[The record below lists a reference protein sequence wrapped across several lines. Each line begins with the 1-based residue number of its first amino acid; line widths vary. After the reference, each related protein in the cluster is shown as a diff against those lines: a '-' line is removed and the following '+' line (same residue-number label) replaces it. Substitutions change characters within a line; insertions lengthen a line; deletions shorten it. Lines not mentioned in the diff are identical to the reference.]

1 MNSDPQTRAR
11 RVSALRRSIIAATM
25 NFDDLPPAWREQ
37 LTIDGSA
44 EEPCLWLRGQWT
56 LRGTVPRYGPLSAQ
70 LETARRVR
78 VGARELTNWDSS
90 AVNFLA
96 ALTRDCRARK
106 VEIDDAAL
114 PEGLRRMLA
123 LAFAVPP
130 PPPRA
135 QPTKPTL
142 LASIG
147 LATLQAW
154 RDWPAMVEFAGE
166 ILLSFA
172 RFVTGRARYRRSDFA
187 YLIEEAGPRA
197 LPIVSLISFLVGTI
211 LAYMGAVQLALFG
224 ASIYIADLVGIG
236 VVREVAA
243 LMTGIILAGRTGAAY
258 AAQIGTMQVN
268 EEIDALRTLGVS
280 PIDYLVL
287 PRMLALIMMVPILT
301 LYAGIVGI
309 LAGMT
314 IAVLV
319 FDVGIYE
326 YYNETL
332 SALEL
337 KHFAVGL
344 IKGTV
349 YGALVGF
356 AGCLR
361 GMQCGRSAQAVGES
375 GTSAVVHGILIIT
388 ISASVLTIFFQKL
401 GI

>member
-1 MNSDPQTRAR
+1 
-11 RVSALRRSIIAATM
+11 M
-25 NFDDLPPAWREQ
+25 NFNDLPDHWRTH
-37 LTIDGSA
+37 LAIDGSA
-44 EEPCLWLRGQWT
+44 EQPCLWLSGRWQ
-56 LRGTVPRYGPLSAQ
+56 LRDEVPRYAGIAAQ
-70 LETARRVR
+70 LGSARKVCL
-78 VGARELTNWDSS
+78 GARDLQQWDSS

-96 ALTRDCRARK
+96 GVVRDCRARQ
-106 VEIDDAAL
+106 VEVDDSAL
-114 PEGLRRMLA
+114 PDGLRRMLA

-135 QPTKPTL
+135 VTPPPGL
-142 LASIG
+142 VASVG
-147 LATLQAW
+147 LGVMRAW

-166 ILLSFA
+166 IILSLG
-172 RFVTGRARYRRSDFA
+172 RFVTGRARYRREDFS
-187 YLIEEAGPRA
+187 YLIEEVGPRA

-287 PRMLALIMMVPILT
+287 PRMLALIMMVPVLT

-319 FDVGIYE
+319 FDVGVYE

-349 YGALVGF
+349 YGGLVGF

-375 GTSAVVHGILIIT
+375 TTSAVVLGILLIT
-388 ISASVLTIFFQKL
+388 ISASVLTIVFQKL

>member
-1 MNSDPQTRAR
+1 
-11 RVSALRRSIIAATM
+11 M
-25 NFDDLPPAWREQ
+25 NFDDLPPDWRTH
-37 LTIDGSA
+37 LTIEGSA
-44 EEPCLWLRGQWT
+44 EQPCVWLTGAWVLRGD
-56 LRGTVPRYGPLSAQ
+56 VPRFARITAQ
-70 LETARRVR
+70 FGQAKRV
-78 VGARELTNWDSS
+78 VLGARDLGDWDSS

-96 ALTRDCRARK
+96 GIVRDCRARK
-106 VEIDDAAL
+106 VEVDDSAL

-130 PPPRA
+130 PPPRTRA
-135 QPTKPTL
+135 DTPGM
-142 LASIG
+142 LARVGTSA
-147 LATLQAW
+147 LEVW

-166 ILLSFA
+166 ILLSLG
-172 RFVTGRARYRRSDFA
+172 RFVTGRARYRRQDFA
-187 YLIEEAGPRA
+187 YLLEEVGPRA

-258 AAQIGTMQVN
+258 AAQIGSMQVN

-287 PRMLALIMMVPILT
+287 PRMLALILMVPVLT

-319 FDVGIYE
+319 FDVGVYE

-337 KHFAVGL
+337 KHFVVGL

-349 YGALVGF
+349 YGGLVGF

-375 GTSAVVHGILIIT
+375 TTSAVVLGILLIT
-388 ISASVLTIFFQKL
+388 VSASVLTIVFQKL

>member
-1 MNSDPQTRAR
+1 
-11 RVSALRRSIIAATM
+11 M
-25 NFDDLPPAWREQ
+25 NFDDLPPAWRTQ
-37 LTIDGSA
+37 LAIDGSA
-44 EEPCLWLRGQWT
+44 EEPCVWLTGEWVMRG
-56 LRGTVPRYGPLSAQ
+56 GMPRYATIAAQ
-70 LETARRVR
+70 FEQARHVHL
-78 VGARELTNWDSS
+78 GARDLQKWDSS
-90 AVNFLA
+90 AVNFLVGVV
-96 ALTRDCRARK
+96 RDCRARK
-106 VEIDDAAL
+106 VEVDESAL
-114 PEGLRRMLA
+114 PDGLRRMLT

-130 PPPRA
+130 PPARA
-135 QPTKPTL
+135 TVPAPGL
-142 LASIG
+142 LASVG
-147 LATLQAW
+147 QGVLQAW

-166 ILLSFA
+166 ILLSFG
-172 RFVTGRARYRRSDFA
+172 RFVTGRARYRRQDFA
-187 YLIEEAGPRA
+187 YLIEEVGPRA

-287 PRMLALIMMVPILT
+287 PRMMALILMVPILT

-319 FDVGIYE
+319 FNVGIYE
-326 YYNETL
+326 YYNETV

-349 YGALVGF
+349 YGGLVGF

-375 GTSAVVHGILIIT
+375 TTSAVVLGILLIT
-388 ISASVLTIFFQKL
+388 ISASVLTIVFQKL